1 MLGFCKL
8 DVKPLGPLQTYVVA
22 PPAFK
27 FKVLVAHTGELLV
40 MLRVGRGVTLTF
52 ATTVDVQPF
61 VPVPTTLYCV
71 DVVGE
76 TVIEVVV

>member
-27 FKVLVAHTGELLV
+27 FKVLVAHTGELLDR
-40 MLRVGRGVTLTF
+40 LGVGKVITLTL
-52 ATTVDVQPF
+52 ATAVLVQPDAL
-61 VPVPTTLYCV
+61 VTNKL
-71 DVVGE
+71 
-76 TVIEVVV
+76 